1 MTDFDKQRA
10 EILSS
15 LKKTNEEME
24 KQQEM
29 FLASWKRT
37 SEEMEKQQLKMAA
50 SWKEMSMDAER
61 QFAEMMKECKISSNY
76 KNSGLDFCAKECIVQ
91 QLIMLRNYYAM
102 VDKDLRKRYRN
113 IQGKKEH
120 SCELRELVRAVK
132 TIDKLYYQVND
143 MIKELQSTE
152 KFQRKLGSK
161 KNNK

>member
-37 SEEMEKQQLKMAA
+37 SEEMEKQQQKMAA

-76 KNSGLDFCAKECIVQ
+76 KNSGLDSCTKECIAQ
-91 QLIMLRNYYAM
+91 QLIMLKNYYAM
-102 VDKDLRKRYRN
+102 IDKDLRKRYRS

-120 SCELRELVRAVK
+120 ACELRELVSAVK

>member
-1 MTDFDKQRA
+1 MTDFDKQHA

-24 KQQEM
+24 KQQ
-29 FLASWKRT
+29 
-37 SEEMEKQQLKMAA
+37 QKMAA

-61 QFAEMMKECKISSNY
+61 QFAEMMKECKISSSY

-91 QLIMLRNYYAM
+91 QLIMLRYYYAM

-120 SCELRELVRAVK
+120 SCELRELVSAVK

-143 MIKELQSTE
+143 KIKELQSTE